1 MQNLVKHQLE
11 SMGVA
16 LQAFLESHL
25 PGIGGSTWWETHVLS
40 QLTYA
45 QQGQV
50 RTRSITNL
58 GGLDLAALLRVF
70 DRNWAELSHA
80 AKLPAEIRTYAKEI
94 TDMRHLHAHH
104 STGGSSLSPAD
115 SYRQLDTLERVQN
128 AIGADA
134 ESRHALAEAKK
145 QVLATLAEGLIPKE
159 ASVPKSAPANPDPL
173 VAPPEKKSEPTEP
186 AEIKIPLPIEKGISI
201 SQLQLFG
208 PGEPIP
214 TEIPSF
220 DGRLVAAS
228 AVPWRIIGPK
238 KLELLIHV
246 VLIDDGDA
254 SGEFGQVFCES
265 RFSSPDSWQEIVRR
279 LRIGIRRLESGLLTM
294 DLRLAIREKGERA
307 AKRIL
312 PIAEI
317 DRLSGCDTR
326 QLLLSL
332 GARGV
337 GKRQELTGET
347 NRTREWPCV
356 TFDAND
362 LTTPAAAFAITTIL
376 PNL

>member
-1 MQNLVKHQLE
+1 MQNLVKLQLE
-11 SMGVA
+11 SIGSA
-16 LQAFLESHL
+16 LQDFLEGHL
-25 PGIGGSTWWETHVLS
+25 PTIGGATWWETHVLS

-104 STGGSSLSPAD
+104 STGGPSLGPAD
-115 SYRQLDTLERVQN
+115 AFRQLDTMERVLKS
-128 AIGADA
+128 IGGDSEA
-134 ESRHALAEAKK
+134 RHALAESKK
-145 QVLATLAEGLIPKE
+145 QALATMAEGLIPKE
-159 ASVPKSAPANPDPL
+159 APVPQPASEISRPVIEHPQ
-173 VAPPEKKSEPTEP
+173 KKAEP
-186 AEIKIPLPIEKGISI
+186 AESADTATPIPAGQEISI
-201 SQLQLFG
+201 SQLQLIG
-208 PGEPIP
+208 PCEPIP

-220 DGRLVAAS
+220 DGRQVAAS
-228 AVPWRIIGPK
+228 AVPWRIVGPK

-246 VLIDDGDA
+246 VLIDDDNA

-265 RFSSPDSWQEIVRR
+265 RLSSPEEWQEIVRR
-279 LRIGIRRLESGLLTM
+279 LRIGIRRLTSGLLTM
-294 DLRLAIREKGERA
+294 DLRTAIRAKGERA

-312 PIAEI
+312 PITEI

-326 QLLLSL
+326 QLLLGL